1 MDQHATDVLTDWAS
15 LRAGVPPVWARYTD
29 LVVSRASGSWLET
42 TDGERY
48 LDYTCGIG
56 VTNTGHAHPRVVAA
70 IAEQAA
76 RGIHLQQNIVYH
88 QPGLELH
95 RRLPL
100 RFPNPTADTDYG
112 LFLSNSGAEAVEATM
127 KLAKVATGRSS
138 FIAFRGGFHGRTHGA
153 MSLTSSAVK
162 YRTGFEPLVGG
173 IHFAPF
179 PYPLRMGGADAAL
192 AATLAAID
200 ELFATTVAPEDVAAF
215 VVEPVLGEGG
225 YVVPPDGFLPALREL
240 ADRHGILLAVDEVQS
255 GYART
260 GRFFATEW
268 TDASPDIVIM
278 AKGIASGLPLS
289 GILAPRSLLDRLAPG
304 SHGGTYGGN
313 AVACAAALATLD
325 VIDDERLAA
334 RAEEL
339 GRRMLDALRD
349 RALGHDSV
357 AEVRGRGLMLA
368 IEFADGPDADP
379 AARPGQGA
387 AGRGDGKECAAA
399 HLRRVR
405 AGRAHHSAIGHD
417 RRRGRSGGGHHRRR
431 AGGDRSLSLE
441 GKVAHTIWV
450 VDDEPLI
457 RTAVLAVL
465 GELGYETRGFPNAE
479 DLYIA
484 LVEGTDVPDLLV
496 LDQRLPDE
504 FGSTIVMSLRERPQY
519 RDIPILFV
527 TAIDDEEADRLSAI
541 APVVRKPFDFADL
554 VTAVEGQL
562 AATPSA

>member
-1 MDQHATDVLTDWAS
+1 MDQHATDLLTDWSA
-15 LRAGVPPVWARYTD
+15 LRAGIPPVWARYTD
-29 LVVSRASGSWLET
+29 LVVERASGSWVET
-42 TDGERY
+42 IDGARY

-70 IAEQAA
+70 ISAQAA

-95 RRLPL
+95 RRLPR
-100 RFPNPTADTDYG
+100 RFPNPRPGVDYG

-127 KLAKVATGRSS
+127 KLAKVATQRPS

-153 MSLTSSAVK
+153 LSLTSSSVK
-162 YRTGFEPLVGG
+162 YRAHFDPLVGG
-173 IHFAPF
+173 IHFVPY

-200 ELFATTVAPEDVAAF
+200 ELFATTVAPDDVAAF

-268 TDASPDIVIM
+268 TEVTPDIVIM

-289 GILAPRSLLDRLAPG
+289 GILAPRELLDRLAPG

-325 VIDDERLAA
+325 VVDDERLAE
-334 RAEEL
+334 RAEHIGE
-339 GRRMLDALRD
+339 RMLSSLREM
-349 RALGHDSV
+349 ATGHPHV

-368 IEFADGPDADP
+368 IEFADPDGLAPRPDL
-379 AARPGQGA
+379 AKSLLAEAMARNVLLLTCGTHGQAVRIIPPLVTTDNEVEMALGA
-387 AGRGDGKECAAA
+387 IAES
-399 HLRRVR
+399 LT
-405 AGRAHHSAIGHD
+405 AIG
-417 RRRGRSGGGHHRRR
+417 
-431 AGGDRSLSLE
+431 A
-441 GKVAHTIWV
+441 
-450 VDDEPLI
+450 
-457 RTAVLAVL
+457 
-465 GELGYETRGFPNAE
+465 
-479 DLYIA
+479 
-484 LVEGTDVPDLLV
+484 
-496 LDQRLPDE
+496 
-504 FGSTIVMSLRERPQY
+504 
-519 RDIPILFV
+519 
-527 TAIDDEEADRLSAI
+527 
-541 APVVRKPFDFADL
+541 
-554 VTAVEGQL
+554 
-562 AATPSA
+562 